1 MASSRNNILAGGFV
15 VGGLLLGV
23 WVSFMLSD
31 WGSSSGAGWTNF
43 TVRFRL
49 DQGTTGLREG
59 STVLLGGQE
68 VGKVKRV
75 RFEKVEGPARSA
87 GDAPR
92 EFPTAVLVDVAIR
105 GDLPIFENAMIALE
119 KPLLGSLSSINIS
132 SIGDP
137 AKMEVS
143 RQAHQGIGPQVEES
157 EIIAG
162 MIAPPTFLADAGFGP
177 DQSNQLRNAVEN
189 LDKTVAEVQA
199 LVEKS
204 GPGVQSSIDDA
215 RVLIADLRTRAAEWS
230 KRIDTIAANVESASA
245 KIDPIL
251 AKVDLGVDEARG
263 VVASAR
269 AAVDDN
275 RERIDRIIA
284 NIDEASLSAKSAAA
298 RIDTELIDLASGAF
312 REARASLAT
321 ASESINRL
329 SSLLGEQTPSIRRT
343 LANLRIMSDQLKLTA
358 VEVRSQPWRL
368 LHAPST
374 KELEVQVL
382 YDATR
387 SYAEAASDV
396 RAAAESLD
404 VATARRQAND
414 MTAQDIGEAT
424 AALTEAMSRYRA
436 AEKYLFDKLAEK
448 DR

>member
-23 WVSFMLSD
+23 WVSFMLSG
-31 WGSSSGAGWTNF
+31 WGSASGAGWTNF

-49 DQGTTGLREG
+49 DQGTAGLREG
-59 STVLLGGQE
+59 SAVLLGGQE

-75 RFEKVEGPARSA
+75 RFEKTDGLARTAS
-87 GDAPR
+87 DLPR
-92 EFPTAVLVDVAIR
+92 QFPTAVLVDIAIR
-105 GDLPIFENAMIALE
+105 GDLPIFENARIALE

-137 AKMEVS
+137 ATIDAS
-143 RQAHQGIGPQVEES
+143 RQPHQGVGPQVEEA

-162 MIAPPTFLADAGFGP
+162 MIAPPAFLADAGFGP
-177 DQSNQLRNAVEN
+177 DQANQLRNAVAN
-189 LDKTVAEVQA
+189 LDKTVAEVQS

-204 GPGVQSSIDDA
+204 GPGVQTSIDEA
-215 RVLIADLRTRAAEWS
+215 RVLIADLRARAAEWS
-230 KRIDTIAANVESASA
+230 KRIDAIAVNVESASA
-245 KIDPIL
+245 KVDPIL
-251 AKVDLGVDEARG
+251 AKIDLGVDEARG
-263 VVASAR
+263 VVTSAR

-275 RERIDRIIA
+275 RQRIDQILV
-284 NIDEASLSAKSAAA
+284 NIDEASLNAKSAAA
-298 RIDTELIDLASGAF
+298 RVDTELMDLVSGAF
-312 REARASLAT
+312 REARTSLAT
-321 ASESINRL
+321 ASEAINRL
-329 SSLLGEQTPSIRRT
+329 SALLGEQTPSIRRT
-343 LANLRIMSDQLKLTA
+343 LANMRIMSDQLKLTS

-387 SYAEAASDV
+387 SYAEASSDV

-404 VATARRQAND
+404 IATARRQAND
-414 MTAQDIGEAT
+414 PTAQDIGEAT
-424 AALTEAMSRYRA
+424 QVLTEAMGRYRA
-436 AEKYLFDKLAEK
+436 AEKYFFDKLAEK
-448 DR
+448 DK